1 MLDAG
6 GPAAALSDAVAQ
18 RALFSLQEAVEVVL
32 QFIEQT
38 CEEVQEEQEAA
49 GAAGEAAAGG
59 TAALVPRALL
69 LAALRALARCGGAAC
84 WGIEQVWLKLALTD
98 GMDGLGWMHS
108 GHWLHIHSTLLAQSS
123 QPCSILLH
131 THTPPLP
138 APPAPRFSAEVPEAF
153 GGRLRPLLP
162 ALLPLR
168 ADLGSAAEMEG
179 GSSPAEGASFLL
191 PLLLQVSEPEYGQGG
206 EQQAREHELWLQALG
221 EPAVLRLL
229 ARYAQQCAAAC
240 AQVSTSAADS
250 AADDAL
256 LYACQLLLN
265 VTGCEADPTSVD
277 GSSGA
282 AADRRRQLVAAA
294 EVTALLSGLTQ
305 MAAHRGKA
313 LAAAHASPDQVVQA
327 ARREGW
333 CVCTCTAAQ
342 PASLLQVL
350 NAVCAAFLSVL
361 LNCHFDTHL
370 RPQAAGHHCGAGRL
384 AGCAACSRSSNRAAT
399 SAGSRLSA
407 TADAVAGTAEQPAD
421 GQPVRPA
428 AYITARGCG
437 AACPRASCSAAGCW
451 LGG

>member
-1 MLDAG
+1 MLPSQLGKLQRAEAMLDEG

-49 GAAGEAAAGG
+49 GAAGAASTGG
-59 TAALVPRALL
+59 TAALVRRALL
-69 LAALRALARCGGAAC
+69 LAALRALARCGGTAC
-84 WGIEQVWLKLALTD
+84 WGVEQEWLKLALN
-98 GMDGLGWMHS
+98 GWNGRIGLMQS
-108 GHWLHIHSTLLAQSS
+108 GHCEAGLAAHTFYSPCPTFPTLLNSAPHTHST
-123 QPCSILLH
+123 
-131 THTPPLP
+131 LP
-138 APPAPRFSAEVPEAF
+138 APPAPRFCAEVPEAF

-168 ADLGSAAEMEG
+168 ADLGSAAEMGG

-206 EQQAREHELWLQALG
+206 EQQAREHQLWVQALG

-229 ARYAQQCAAAC
+229 ARYTQQCAAAC

-265 VTGCEADPTSVD
+265 VTGCETDPSSVD

-305 MAAHRGKA
+305 TAAHRGKA
-313 LAAAHASPDQVVQA
+313 LAAAHASADQVVQA
-327 ARREGW
+327 ARCEG
-333 CVCTCTAAQ
+333 
-342 PASLLQVL
+342 
-350 NAVCAAFLSVL
+350 
-361 LNCHFDTHL
+361 
-370 RPQAAGHHCGAGRL
+370 
-384 AGCAACSRSSNRAAT
+384 
-399 SAGSRLSA
+399 
-407 TADAVAGTAEQPAD
+407 
-421 GQPVRPA
+421 
-428 AYITARGCG
+428 
-437 AACPRASCSAAGCW
+437 
-451 LGG
+451 